1 MLGISLDYLKVQF
14 YQFLTNS
21 RFKIY
26 SDVKDIHDVLEL
38 TVYDE
43 DKDHKYEF
51 LGRVKVPLLRIRN
64 DERRWVKFKDK
75 KLRGPAKGDNPQIL
89 IECFFV
95 YNKVQICFLW
105 KNNFSSKQVVY
116 KKSYDNCFFF
126 VSKQP
131 FCMVS
136 VKKTH

>member
-1 MLGISLDYLKVQF
+1 
-14 YQFLTNS
+14 
-21 RFKIY
+21 
-26 SDVKDIHDVLEL
+26 VKDIHDVLEL

-64 DERRWVKFKDK
+64 DERRWVKLKDK

-95 YNKVQICFLW
+95 YNKVQICFYW
-105 KNNFSSKQVVY
+105 KNTFYSKQVV
-116 KKSYDNCFFF
+116 
-126 VSKQP
+126 
-131 FCMVS
+131 
-136 VKKTH
+136 